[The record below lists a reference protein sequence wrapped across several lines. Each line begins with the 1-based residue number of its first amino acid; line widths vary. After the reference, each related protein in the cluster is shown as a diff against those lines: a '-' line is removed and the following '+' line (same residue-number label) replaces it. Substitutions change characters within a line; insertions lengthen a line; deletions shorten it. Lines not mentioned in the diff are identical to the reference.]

1 MDPST
6 LSKEGESR
14 PQLAKDE
21 DYASAILKAWADEV
35 NNRESLS
42 EGSCGGSVSSPLIY
56 KSNDDDDDDGS
67 STLYGHIYRPSISST
82 SAAENSL
89 PGIILFHTGAGP
101 QDIFLRWKADS
112 LVNEADDTFEDGCV
126 QWYS

>member
-1 MDPST
+1 MKVAVEDQFLLRSYTKVMMMMMMMGRQPSMDTST
-6 LSKEGESR
+6 
-14 PQLAKDE
+14 DH
-21 DYASAILKAWADEV
+21 
-35 NNRESLS
+35 
-42 EGSCGGSVSSPLIY
+42 
-56 KSNDDDDDDGS
+56 
-67 STLYGHIYRPSISST
+67 LYPISST